1 MEAANLRQMTTE
13 LGHPGAHLDPDLIQ
27 REIRRLVV
35 ERQEL
40 RVAEASD
47 TVLERN
53 RLEIARLQR
62 ELARVLVEAYLPQ
75 RGASAA

>member
-1 MEAANLRQMTTE
+1 MEAAKLREMTTE
-13 LGHPGAHLDPDLIQ
+13 LGHPGGDLDPNLIQ

-40 RVAEASD
+40 RVAEASEAA
-47 TVLERN
+47 LERN

-62 ELARVLVEAYLPQ
+62 ELARVLVEVYLPQ